1 MRLFEEKEICPD
13 AIRLSAPSVSMDPW
27 RLIDSGRSNLGQ
39 NACLIVPWC
48 SCVLGGLNQD
58 IIRAPGATIIS

>member
-48 SCVLGGLNQD
+48 SFVSSV
-58 IIRAPGATIIS
+58 A